1 MTQLLD
7 TPDRSSPAP
16 RLWDREVDLLIFGS
30 GAGGLSASLFAA
42 KKGLEVLLCEK
53 SDLIG
58 GTTATSGG
66 VAWIP
71 GNDQAKQAGLK
82 DSIDDARSYL
92 RHELGNYYRADLID
106 AFLDS
111 GRTALNAIETDTEV
125 KFDHLPW
132 PDYHP
137 EQAGAVPKG
146 RSVVARPFDGR
157 RLGRDFALVRPPIH
171 RLMILGG
178 LMIGAEEIPDFLNPF
193 ASPKVFG
200 RVVRKVARYASD
212 RVRNPRG
219 TDVRNGNALV
229 SRLLLSLRQR
239 NVPIW
244 TEAPLVSLLTSGGR
258 VVGATLSR
266 GGKTLRIHA
275 RSGVVLATGGFPRN
289 ASMRREY
296 GNDYPHDFTLA
307 YEGNTG
313 DGIQAALAVGGGV
326 DTELASPG
334 LWTPASVV
342 KDRDGKEIPVIYG
355 YLDRGRPGIIAVNAE
370 GKRFVNESNSYHD
383 IVMAMYE
390 QGAGD
395 GAHFYF
401 VCDRNFVR
409 KHGLGVMRPSPL
421 TLSIKPFVR
430 SGYIHAAD
438 TLTGLARQIG
448 VNAQGLAETVKRHN
462 EFARTGIDL
471 DFGKGA
477 NVYNRQFGDKG
488 VEPNPNLVPIVEPP
502 FIALRI
508 HAATLGT
515 TRGLRTN
522 GDAQA
527 LDTSGNPI
535 DGLYACGNEL
545 ASAMRGLYPGGGV
558 TIGPAIVFAFRA
570 VEHAAA
576 RTERFISAENDGKDQ

>member
-1 MTQLLD
+1 
-7 TPDRSSPAP
+7 
-16 RLWDREVDLLIFGS
+16 
-30 GAGGLSASLFAA
+30 
-42 KKGLEVLLCEK
+42 
-53 SDLIG
+53 
-58 GTTATSGG
+58 
-66 VAWIP
+66 
-71 GNDQAKQAGLK
+71 
-82 DSIDDARSYL
+82 
-92 RHELGNYYRADLID
+92 
-106 AFLDS
+106 
-111 GRTALNAIETDTEV
+111 
-125 KFDHLPW
+125 
-132 PDYHP
+132 
-137 EQAGAVPKG
+137 
-146 RSVVARPFDGR
+146 
-157 RLGRDFALVRPPIH
+157 
-171 RLMILGG
+171 
-178 LMIGAEEIPDFLNPF
+178 
-193 ASPKVFG
+193 
-200 RVVRKVARYASD
+200 
-212 RVRNPRG
+212 
-219 TDVRNGNALV
+219 
-229 SRLLLSLRQR
+229 
-239 NVPIW
+239 
-244 TEAPLVSLLTSGGR
+244 
-258 VVGATLSR
+258 
-266 GGKTLRIHA
+266 
-275 RSGVVLATGGFPRN
+275 
-289 ASMRREY
+289 
-296 GNDYPHDFTLA
+296 
-307 YEGNTG
+307 
-313 DGIQAALAVGGGV
+313 
-326 DTELASPG
+326 
-334 LWTPASVV
+334 
-342 KDRDGKEIPVIYG
+342 
-355 YLDRGRPGIIAVNAE
+355 
-370 GKRFVNESNSYHD
+370 
-383 IVMAMYE
+383 MAMYE